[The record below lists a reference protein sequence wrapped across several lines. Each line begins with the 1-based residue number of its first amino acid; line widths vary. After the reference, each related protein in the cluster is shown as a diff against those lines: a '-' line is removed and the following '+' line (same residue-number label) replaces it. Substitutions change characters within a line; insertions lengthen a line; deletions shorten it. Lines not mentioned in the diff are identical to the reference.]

1 MDVYALIYV
10 TSSSCSK
17 GEKVFFKQPGSW
29 VLSARLRVSLPEPR
43 MAFAF
48 YRPPFIWGS
57 DFSTFTYCA
66 GHEYLSLD
74 SNEYSRNSSSKLQHL
89 AWHPAENLIAC
100 GSGNSLFLYHA

>member
-10 TSSSCSK
+10 NYLQYSAMRRSLLQAAPRVRRSS
-17 GEKVFFKQPGSW
+17 
-29 VLSARLRVSLPEPR
+29 LSNLARG
-43 MAFAF
+43 F
-48 YRPPFIWGS
+48 YRQ
-57 DFSTFTYCA
+57 

-74 SNEYSRNSSSKLQHL
+74 SNEYSPNSSSKLQHL